1 MQSIYLI
8 RHARTQ
14 ANLKGILC
22 GKTESELIDSQ
33 NDIKNQILSKIG
45 KFGDPVV
52 ISSPRKRSFFTA
64 KSLGFEVV
72 VEDGISEFDFG
83 DFEGMTHDEIKMKFP
98 ELFQKLYDDS
108 ENFKYPGGEDKKIFF
123 SRVTH
128 SYEIIKEK
136 YKKSNEIV
144 IVSHSG
150 VIQALISYILLKNDS
165 LYWNF
170 KIDNCTVIKL
180 YYCEEVPVIEYVK

>member
-14 ANLKGILC
+14 ANLKGALC

-33 NDIKNQILSKIG
+33 NDIKNQILAKIG
-45 KFGDPVV
+45 EFGDPVV
-52 ISSPRKRSFFTA
+52 ISSPRKRAFFTA
-64 KSLGFEVV
+64 ESLGFEVV

-83 DFEGMTHDEIKMKFP
+83 DFEGMTHNEIEMEFP
-98 ELFQKLYDDS
+98 ELFKKLYGDS
-108 ENFKYPGGEDKKIFF
+108 ENFKYPGGEDKKSFF
-123 SRVTH
+123 SRVVH

-136 YKKSNEIV
+136 YKDVNEIV
-144 IVSHSG
+144 IVSHGG
-150 VIQALISYILLKNDS
+150 VIQALISYILLENDS

-180 YYCEEVPVIEYVK
+180 YYCGGVPVIEYIK